1 VNTVLLWSAGDLK
14 PALAAAINAILQP
27 VRDHFASD
35 PKAKELLKKVKVRM
49 HLLLTLL
56 LTPLGVHCCCAIGS
70 IDRLQIHGPFKL
82 RLSGVMMCA
91 PCCVQSY
98 KVTR

>member
-1 VNTVLLWSAGDLK
+1 MTSAAGDLK

-49 HLLLTLL
+49 HIL
-56 LTPLGVHCCCAIGS
+56 LTPSDVGCCRALVSIG
-70 IDRLQIHGPFKL
+70 RLQTQAVFSRDVLGWQ
-82 RLSGVMMCA
+82 
-91 PCCVQSY
+91 CVHPA
-98 KVTR
+98 VCRATR